1 MRLPRSAA
9 PAPAAPPAAAD
20 AAAAAAGPGLGM
32 SALCDPAGPPAPP
45 APAAHG
51 PASPLSAQELAQEI
65 KAFLTGVDPVLGHQ
79 LSARDHA
86 RCGLLLLR
94 SLPPARAAVLDHL
107 RSVFDES
114 VRAHLATLD
123 DGATTGPQHLR
134 APLPS
139 HAPAGGP
146 GLEDVVQEVQQVLS
160 EFIRANPKAWAP
172 VVSAWSIDLMGQ
184 LSSKY
189 SGRHQR
195 VPHAA
200 GSLNELLQLWMGCR
214 ATRTLMDIYVQCL
227 SALIGSCPDACVDA
241 LLDTSVQHSPHF
253 DWVVA
258 HIGSSFP
265 GTIISRVLSCGLKDF
280 CVHGGAGGGSGG
292 AGGPPA
298 TPAADVFPSN
308 PAVPGEK
315 RVPKIASV
323 VGILGHLASR
333 HGDSIRRELLR
344 MFHESLAAGSG
355 GRGGD
360 PSLQATVP
368 FLLQLAVMSPALLGT
383 VSGELVDCLK
393 PPSVLSQLQQ
403 HLQVFGR
410 EELDNM
416 LSLAVHLV
424 SQASGA
430 GAYRLLQF
438 LVDTAM
444 PASVITPPGLA
455 VPDAVREACD
465 RLIQLLLLH
474 LQKLVHDR
482 GGSPGDG
489 VLGPPPPPRAV
500 PFLDALRSHV
510 AELCGETLRLERKR
524 FLWQHQLLGLLSVYT
539 RPSCG
544 PEALGHLLSRARTP
558 EELSLAT
565 QLYAG
570 LVVSLS
576 GLLPLALCSCLA
588 RVHAGTLLPPF
599 TARLLRNLAV
609 LVGWE
614 QQGGEGPAALGA
626 RVGEAISA
634 QLPDL
639 APLLLHPEEEVAE
652 AASSLLAICPIPQG
666 ALLPAQLLSLVRAGV
681 SRFFASLRLHGPPG
695 VSSASQLLA
704 RLSQASPAGLKAVLQ
719 LLVEGALHRG
729 NAELFGGEGEGG
741 SENVSLAASSGSAS
755 AYLLE
760 TNRRHTAAVPGPG
773 GVWSVFHAG
782 VIGRGLKPPRSARSR
797 SAQEVTYN
805 TQSLLRLLVHCC
817 SALGGT
823 GAGDCWGSPAL
834 SPEAAKAVAVTLVES
849 VCPDAAGA
857 ELAWPPEDHARTTV
871 ERDLRIGRRFREHP
885 LLFELLKLV
894 AAAPPALCYC
904 SVLLRGLLAALL
916 GHWEAS
922 RHLDT
927 SQSPWQLEASCTLV
941 AVMAEGSL
949 LPPTLG
955 NMHEVFSQLAPF
967 EVRLLLLSV
976 WGFLREHGPL
986 PQKFAFQPERGRFAR
1001 DFSREGGGAGGP
1013 HLAVLHSV
1021 LHRNI
1026 DRLGLFSGRFQAWPT
1041 PQRQG
1046 T

>member
-1 MRLPRSAA
+1 
-9 PAPAAPPAAAD
+9 
-20 AAAAAAGPGLGM
+20 M
-32 SALCDPAGPPAPP
+32 SALCDPPGAPGPPGP
-45 APAAHG
+45 APATHG
-51 PASPLSAQELAQEI
+51 PAPLSAQELSQEI
-65 KAFLTGVDPVLGHQ
+65 KAFLTGVDPILGHQ
-79 LSARDHA
+79 LSAREHA

-107 RSVFDES
+107 RGVFDES
-114 VRAHLATLD
+114 VRAHLAALD
-123 DGATTGPQHLR
+123 ESPVAGPPHLR
-134 APLPS
+134 PPPPS
-139 HAPAGGP
+139 HVPAGGP

-172 VVSAWSIDLMGQ
+172 VISAWSIDLMGQ
-184 LSSKY
+184 LSSTY
-189 SGRHQR
+189 SGQHQR
-195 VPHAA
+195 VPHAT

-280 CVHGGAGGGSGG
+280 CVHGGAGGGAGGSGG
-292 AGGPPA
+292 SSSQTPSIDPFPGSPA
-298 TPAADVFPSN
+298 I
-308 PAVPGEK
+308 PGEK

-344 MFHESLAAGSG
+344 MFHDSLAGGTG
-355 GRGGD
+355 GRSGD

-393 PPSVLSQLQQ
+393 PPAVLSQLQQ
-403 HLQVFGR
+403 HLQGFPR

-416 LSLAVHLV
+416 LNLAVHLV

-444 PASVITPPGLA
+444 PASVITTQGLA
-455 VPDAVREACD
+455 VPDTVREACD

-474 LQKLVHDR
+474 LQKLVHHR
-482 GGSPGDG
+482 GGSPGEG
-489 VLGPPPPPRAV
+489 VLGPPPPPRPV
-500 PFLDALRSHV
+500 PFLDALRNHV
-510 AELCGETLRLERKR
+510 GELCGETLRLERKR

-544 PEALGHLLSRARTP
+544 PEALGHLLSRARSP

-576 GLLPLALCSCLA
+576 GLLPLAFRSCLA
-588 RVHAGTLLPPF
+588 RVHAGTLQPPF
-599 TARLLRNLAV
+599 TARFLRNLAL

-626 RVGEAISA
+626 RFGESA
-634 QLPDL
+634 SAHLSDL

-652 AASSLLAICPIPQG
+652 AAASLLAICPFPQE
-666 ALLPAQLLSLVRAGV
+666 ALSPSQLLGLVRAGV
-681 SRFFASLRLHGPPG
+681 HRFFASLRLHGPPG
-695 VSSASQLLA
+695 VASASQLLT
-704 RLSQASPAGLKAVLQ
+704 RLSQTSPAGLKAVLQ

-729 NAELFGGEGEGG
+729 NTELFGGEVDRDNETL
-741 SENVSLAASSGSAS
+741 SVVSAPLASAS
-755 AYLLE
+755 LLD

-773 GVWSVFHAG
+773 GIWSVFHAG
-782 VIGRGLKPPRSARSR
+782 VIGRGLKPPKFVQSR
-797 SAQEVTYN
+797 DQQEVIYN
-805 TQSLLRLLVHCC
+805 TQSLLSLLVHCC
-817 SALGGT
+817 SAPGGT
-823 GAGDCWGSPAL
+823 ECGGCWGTPTL

-857 ELAWPPEDHARTTV
+857 ELAWPPEEHARATV
-871 ERDLRIGRRFREHP
+871 ERDLRIGRRFREQP

-922 RHLDT
+922 RHPDT
-927 SQSPWQLEASCTLV
+927 AHSPWHLEASCTLV

-949 LPPTLG
+949 LPPALG

-986 PQKFAFQPERGRFAR
+986 PQKFIFQSERGRFIR
-1001 DFSREGGGAGGP
+1001 DFSREGGGEGGP

-1026 DRLGLFSGRFQAWPT
+1026 DRLGLFSGRFQAFSPST
-1041 PQRQG
+1041 LLRQG

>member
-1 MRLPRSAA
+1 MRQPRSAA
-9 PAPAAPPAAAD
+9 PAPAAPPAAA
-20 AAAAAAGPGLGM
+20 AAGSGPGM
-32 SALCDPAGPPAPP
+32 SALCDPSGPPAPP

-79 LSARDHA
+79 LSTRDHA

-107 RSVFDES
+107 RGVFDES
-114 VRAHLATLD
+114 VRTHLATLD
-123 DGATTGPQHLR
+123 DVASPGPQHLR
-134 APLPS
+134 PPLPS
-139 HAPAGGP
+139 HVPSGGP
-146 GLEDVVQEVQQVLS
+146 GLEDVIQEVQQVLS

-292 AGGPPA
+292 AGGPPP
-298 TPAADVFPSN
+298 TPSADAFPSV

-355 GRGGD
+355 VRGSD

-403 HLQVFGR
+403 HLQVFSR

-474 LQKLVHDR
+474 LQKLVHNR

-489 VLGPPPPPRAV
+489 LLGPPPPPRPV

-510 AELCGETLRLERKR
+510 GELCGETLRLERKR

-565 QLYAG
+565 QLFAG

-576 GLLPLALCSCLA
+576 GLLPLTLCSCLA

-599 TARLLRNLAV
+599 TARLLRNLTL

-614 QQGGEGPAALGA
+614 QQGGEGPTALGA
-626 RVGEAISA
+626 RVGEAVSA

-652 AASSLLAICPIPQG
+652 AASSLLAICPFPQG

-695 VSSASQLLA
+695 VSSASQLLI
-704 RLSQASPAGLKAVLQ
+704 RLSQASSAGLKAVLQ

-729 NAELFGGEGEGG
+729 NAELFGGEGEAGN
-741 SENVSLAASSGSAS
+741 ENASATASSSAS

-782 VIGRGLKPPRSARSR
+782 VIGRGLKPPRSAQSR
-797 SAQEVTYN
+797 SAQEVIYN

-817 SALGGT
+817 SVSSGNAV
-823 GAGDCWGSPAL
+823 GDCWAAPAL

-857 ELAWPPEDHARTTV
+857 ELTWPPEDHARTTV

-986 PQKFAFQPERGRFAR
+986 PQKFAFQPEKGRFAR

-1026 DRLGLFSGRFQAWPT
+1026 DRLGLFSGRFQAWPPSASAP
-1041 PQRQG
+1041 PQRPAP
-1046 T
+1046 

>member
-1 MRLPRSAA
+1 
-9 PAPAAPPAAAD
+9 
-20 AAAAAAGPGLGM
+20 M
-32 SALCDPAGPPAPP
+32 SALCDPPGAPGPPGPPP
-45 APAAHG
+45 ATHG
-51 PASPLSAQELAQEI
+51 PAPLSAQELSQEI
-65 KAFLTGVDPVLGHQ
+65 KAFLTGVDPILGHQ
-79 LSARDHA
+79 LSAREHA

-107 RSVFDES
+107 RGVFDES
-114 VRAHLATLD
+114 VRAHLAALD
-123 DGATTGPQHLR
+123 ESPVAGPPHLR
-134 APLPS
+134 PPAPS
-139 HAPAGGP
+139 HVPAGGP

-172 VVSAWSIDLMGQ
+172 VISAWSIDLMGQ
-184 LSSKY
+184 LSSAY
-189 SGRHQR
+189 SGQHQC
-195 VPHAA
+195 VPHAT

-280 CVHGGAGGGSGG
+280 CVH
-292 AGGPPA
+292 
-298 TPAADVFPSN
+298 
-308 PAVPGEK
+308 
-315 RVPKIASV
+315 V

-344 MFHESLAAGSG
+344 MFHDSLAGGIG
-355 GRGGD
+355 GRSGD

-393 PPSVLSQLQQ
+393 PPAVLSQLQQ
-403 HLQVFGR
+403 HLQGFPR

-416 LSLAVHLV
+416 LNLAVHLV

-444 PASVITPPGLA
+444 PASVITTQGLA
-455 VPDAVREACD
+455 VPDTVREAY
-465 RLIQLLLLH
+465 
-474 LQKLVHDR
+474 
-482 GGSPGDG
+482 
-489 VLGPPPPPRAV
+489 
-500 PFLDALRSHV
+500 ALRNHV
-510 AELCGETLRLERKR
+510 GELCGETLRLERKR

-544 PEALGHLLSRARTP
+544 PEALGHLLSRARSP

-576 GLLPLALCSCLA
+576 GLLPLAFRSCLA
-588 RVHAGTLLPPF
+588 RVHAGTLQPPF
-599 TARLLRNLAV
+599 TARFLRNLAL

-626 RVGEAISA
+626 RFGESA
-634 QLPDL
+634 SAHLSDL

-652 AASSLLAICPIPQG
+652 AAASLLAICPFPPE
-666 ALLPAQLLSLVRAGV
+666 ALSP
-681 SRFFASLRLHGPPG
+681 
-695 VSSASQLLA
+695 SQLLG
-704 RLSQASPAGLKAVLQ
+704 LTSPAGLKAVLQ

-729 NAELFGGEGEGG
+729 NTELFGGEVDEDNETV
-741 SENVSLAASSGSAS
+741 SVVSASLASAS
-755 AYLLE
+755 LLD

-773 GVWSVFHAG
+773 GIWSVFHAG
-782 VIGRGLKPPRSARSR
+782 VIGRGLKPPKFAQSR
-797 SAQEVTYN
+797 NHQEVIYN
-805 TQSLLRLLVHCC
+805 TQSLLSLLVHCC
-817 SALGGT
+817 SAPGGSES
-823 GAGDCWGSPAL
+823 GGCWGAPTL

-857 ELAWPPEDHARTTV
+857 ELAWPPEEHARATV
-871 ERDLRIGRRFREHP
+871 ERDLRIGRRFREQP

-922 RHLDT
+922 RHPDT
-927 SQSPWQLEASCTLV
+927 AHSPWHLEASCTLV

-949 LPPTLG
+949 LPPALG

-986 PQKFAFQPERGRFAR
+986 PQKFIFQSERGRFIR
-1001 DFSREGGGAGGP
+1001 DFSREGGGEGGP

-1026 DRLGLFSGRFQAWPT
+1026 DRLGLFSGRFQAASPST
-1041 PQRQG
+1041 LLRQG

>member
-1 MRLPRSAA
+1 MRYLRSAA
-9 PAPAAPPAAAD
+9 PAS
-20 AAAAAAGPGLGM
+20 GSGSGSGM
-32 SALCDPAGPPAPP
+32 SALCDPPGAPGPPGP
-45 APAAHG
+45 APATHG
-51 PASPLSAQELAQEI
+51 PAPLSAQELSQEI
-65 KAFLTGVDPVLGHQ
+65 KAFLTGVDPILGHQ
-79 LSARDHA
+79 LSAREHA

-107 RSVFDES
+107 RGVFDES
-114 VRAHLATLD
+114 VRAHLAALD
-123 DGATTGPQHLR
+123 ESPMAGPPHLHPP
-134 APLPS
+134 APS
-139 HAPAGGP
+139 HVPAGGP

-172 VVSAWSIDLMGQ
+172 VISAWSIDLMGQ
-184 LSSKY
+184 LSSTY
-189 SGRHQR
+189 SGQHQR
-195 VPHAA
+195 VPHAT

-280 CVHGGAGGGSGG
+280 CVHGGAGGGAGGSGG
-292 AGGPPA
+292 SSSQIPSTDPFPGSPA
-298 TPAADVFPSN
+298 I
-308 PAVPGEK
+308 PGEK

-344 MFHESLAAGSG
+344 MFHDSLAGCTG
-355 GRGGD
+355 GRSGD

-393 PPSVLSQLQQ
+393 PPAVLSQLQQ
-403 HLQVFGR
+403 HLQGFPR

-416 LSLAVHLV
+416 LNLAVHLV

-444 PASVITPPGLA
+444 PASVITTQGLA
-455 VPDAVREACD
+455 VPDTVREACD

-474 LQKLVHDR
+474 LQKLVHHR
-482 GGSPGDG
+482 GGSPGEG
-489 VLGPPPPPRAV
+489 VLGPPPPPRPV
-500 PFLDALRSHV
+500 PFLDALRNHV
-510 AELCGETLRLERKR
+510 GELCGETLRLERKR

-544 PEALGHLLSRARTP
+544 PEALGHLLSRARSP

-576 GLLPLALCSCLA
+576 GLLPLAFRSCLA
-588 RVHAGTLLPPF
+588 RVHAGTLQPPF
-599 TARLLRNLAV
+599 TARFLRNLAL

-626 RVGEAISA
+626 RFGESA
-634 QLPDL
+634 SAHLSDL
-639 APLLLHPEEEVAE
+639 APLLLHPEEEVGE
-652 AASSLLAICPIPQG
+652 AAASLLAICPFPPE
-666 ALLPAQLLSLVRAGV
+666 ALSPSQLLGLVRAGV
-681 SRFFASLRLHGPPG
+681 HRFFASLRLHGPPG
-695 VSSASQLLA
+695 VASASQLLT
-704 RLSQASPAGLKAVLQ
+704 RLSQTSPAGLKAVLQ

-729 NAELFGGEGEGG
+729 NTELFGGEADGDNETL
-741 SENVSLAASSGSAS
+741 SVVSASLASAS
-755 AYLLE
+755 LLD

-773 GVWSVFHAG
+773 GIWSVFHAG
-782 VIGRGLKPPRSARSR
+782 IIGRGLKPPRFVQSR
-797 SAQEVTYN
+797 NQQEVIYN
-805 TQSLLRLLVHCC
+805 TQSLLSLLVHCC
-817 SALGGT
+817 SAPGST
-823 GAGDCWGSPAL
+823 ECGDCWGAPTL

-857 ELAWPPEDHARTTV
+857 ELAWPPEEHARATV
-871 ERDLRIGRRFREHP
+871 ERDLRIGRRFREQP

-916 GHWEAS
+916 SHWEAS
-922 RHLDT
+922 RHPDT
-927 SQSPWQLEASCTLV
+927 AHSPWHLEASCTLV

-949 LPPTLG
+949 LPPALG

-986 PQKFAFQPERGRFAR
+986 PQKFIFQSERGRFIR
-1001 DFSREGGGAGGP
+1001 DFSREGGGEGGP

-1026 DRLGLFSGRFQAWPT
+1026 DRLGLFSGRFQAASPST
-1041 PQRQG
+1041 LLRQG

>member
-1 MRLPRSAA
+1 
-9 PAPAAPPAAAD
+9 
-20 AAAAAAGPGLGM
+20 M
-32 SALCDPAGPPAPP
+32 SALCDPPGPPAPP
-45 APAAHG
+45 G
-51 PASPLSAQELAQEI
+51 PAPNNHGNNTLSAQELSREI
-65 KAFLTGVDPVLGHQ
+65 KAFLTGADPATGHQ
-79 LSARDHA
+79 LSARAHA

-107 RSVFDES
+107 RGVFDES
-114 VRAHLATLD
+114 ARAHLAVLEA
-123 DGATTGPQHLR
+123 GAGAGPPPPR
-134 APLPS
+134 PP
-139 HAPAGGP
+139 APAPPAGP
-146 GLEDVVQEVQQVLS
+146 GLEDVVQEAQQVLS
-160 EFIRANPKAWAP
+160 EFVRANPKAWAP
-172 VVSAWSIDLMGQ
+172 LVSAWAIDLMGQ

-200 GSLNELLQLWMGCR
+200 GSLNELLQLWMGCG

-227 SALIGSCPDACVDA
+227 SALIGTCPDACVDA

-280 CVHGGAGGGSGG
+280 RVHGG
-292 AGGPPA
+292 
-298 TPAADVFPSN
+298 PAAAAAAAAAGPGEPFPA
-308 PAVPGEK
+308 PAGAGEK

-344 MFHESLAAGSG
+344 MFRESLAGGPG

-360 PSLQATVP
+360 PASQATVP

-383 VSGELVDCLK
+383 VSGELVDCLR
-393 PPSVLSQLQQ
+393 PPAVLGQLQR
-403 HLQVFGR
+403 HLQAFPR

-424 SQASGA
+424 SQASGG

-444 PASVITPPGLA
+444 PASVITPPGSA
-455 VPDAVREACD
+455 VPDAAREACD
-465 RLIQLLLLH
+465 RLVQLLLLH

-482 GGSPGDG
+482 GGGGAGDG
-489 VLGPPPPPRAV
+489 AAAGPPPPPRPV
-500 PFLDALRSHV
+500 PFLDALRGHV
-510 AELCGETLRLERKR
+510 AELCAETLRLERKR
-524 FLWQHQLLGLLSVYT
+524 FLWQHQLLGLLAVYT

-544 PEALGHLLSRARTP
+544 PEALGHLLCRARTP

-565 QLYAG
+565 QLFAG
-570 LVVSLS
+570 LAVSLA
-576 GLLPLALCSCLA
+576 GLLPAALRGCLA
-588 RVHAGTLLPPF
+588 RVHAGALPAPL
-599 TARLLRNLAV
+599 TARLLRNLAL

-626 RVGEAISA
+626 RLGEAA
-634 QLPDL
+634 AAHLADL
-639 APLLLHPEEEVAE
+639 APLLLHPEEEVA
-652 AASSLLAICPIPQG
+652 AAAASLLAACPFPRG
-666 ALLPAQLLSLVRAGV
+666 ALPPAPLLGLVRAAV
-681 SRFFASLRLHGPPG
+681 RRFFAALRRQGPPG
-695 VSSASQLLA
+695 VAPPPRLLA
-704 RLSQASPAGLKAVLQ
+704 RLARASPAGLKAVLQ

-729 NAELFGGEGEGG
+729 NVDLFGGEAPGAE
-741 SENVSLAASSGSAS
+741 EPAAPAPAPAPASL
-755 AYLLE
+755 LD

-782 VIGRGLKPPRSARSR
+782 VIGRGLKPPRAARSR
-797 SAQEVTYN
+797 GREEVAYN
-805 TQSLLRLLVHCC
+805 TQTLLGLLARCC
-817 SALGGT
+817 CRRHP
-823 GAGDCWGSPAL
+823 GAGAGPAGRWGAPAL

-857 ELAWPPEDHARTTV
+857 ELAWPPEEQARATV
-871 ERDLRIGRRFREHP
+871 ERDLRIGRRFREQP
-885 LLFELLKLV
+885 LLFELLGLV

-922 RHLDT
+922 RHPDT
-927 SQSPWQLEASCTLV
+927 ARSPWQLAASCALV
-941 AVMAEGSL
+941 ALMAEGGL
-949 LPPTLG
+949 LPPALG
-955 NMHEVFSQLAPF
+955 NMHEAFGQLAPY

-976 WGFLREHGPL
+976 WGFVREHGPL
-986 PQKFAFQPERGRFAR
+986 PQKFVFQPERGRFGR
-1001 DFSREGGGAGGP
+1001 DFSREGGADGGP

-1026 DRLGLFSGRFQAWPT
+1026 DRLGLLSGRFQAAPS
-1041 PQRQG
+1041 PDG
-1046 T
+1046 AAGPVPS

>member
-1 MRLPRSAA
+1 PSS
-9 PAPAAPPAAAD
+9 PCIPPPALRKV
-20 AAAAAAGPGLGM
+20 LGTY
-32 SALCDPAGPPAPP
+32 
-45 APAAHG
+45 
-51 PASPLSAQELAQEI
+51 AQELAQEI

-94 SLPPARAAVLDHL
+94 ALPPARAAVLDHL
-107 RSVFDES
+107 RGVFDES
-114 VRAHLATLD
+114 ARAHLAALD
-123 DGATTGPQHLR
+123 DGASAGPPHPR
-134 APLPS
+134 PPPPP
-139 HAPAGGP
+139 HAPPAGP

-160 EFIRANPKAWAP
+160 EFVRANPKAWAP

-200 GSLNELLQLWMGCR
+200 GSLNELLQLWMGCG

-280 CVHGGAGGGSGG
+280 CVHGGAGGGGGGGGGGPAG
-292 AGGPPA
+292 AGGG
-298 TPAADVFPSN
+298 PAAAAAAPGDPFPAA
-308 PAVPGEK
+308 PAAGEK

-344 MFHESLAAGSG
+344 MFHESLAAGPG

-360 PSLQATVP
+360 PASQATVP

-383 VSGELVDCLK
+383 VSGELVDCLR
-393 PPSVLSQLQQ
+393 PPAVLGQLQQ
-403 HLQVFGR
+403 HLQAFPR

-424 SQASGA
+424 SQASGG

-444 PASVITPPGLA
+444 PASVITPPGSA

-465 RLIQLLLLH
+465 RLVQLLLLH
-474 LQKLVHDR
+474 LQKLVHNR
-482 GGSPGDG
+482 GGGG
-489 VLGPPPPPRAV
+489 GGEGGPPPPPRPV
-500 PFLDALRSHV
+500 PFLDALRGHV
-510 AELCGETLRLERKR
+510 AELCAETLRLERKR

-544 PEALGHLLSRARTP
+544 PEALGHLLCRARTP

-565 QLYAG
+565 QLFAG
-570 LVVSLS
+570 LAVSLA
-576 GLLPLALCSCLA
+576 GLLPSALRGCLA
-588 RVHAGTLLPPF
+588 RVHAGALPAPL
-599 TARLLRNLAV
+599 TARLLHNLAL

-626 RVGEAISA
+626 RLGEAA
-634 QLPDL
+634 AAHLPDL
-639 APLLLHPEEEVAE
+639 APLLLHPEEEVA
-652 AASSLLAICPIPQG
+652 AAAAALLAACPFPRG
-666 ALLPAQLLSLVRAGV
+666 ALPPAPLLGLVRAAVG
-681 SRFFASLRLHGPPG
+681 RFFASLRRRGPPG
-695 VSSASQLLA
+695 VAPPARLLA
-704 RLSQASPAGLKAVLQ
+704 RLARASPAGLKAVLQ

-729 NAELFGGEGEGG
+729 NVDLFGGEAEGAG
-741 SENVSLAASSGSAS
+741 GPAPAPPAPASL
-755 AYLLE
+755 LD

-782 VIGRGLKPPRSARSR
+782 VIGRGLKPPRAARSR
-797 SAQEVTYN
+797 AREEVAYN
-805 TQSLLRLLVHCC
+805 TQTLLGLLARCC
-817 SALGGT
+817 CCG
-823 GAGDCWGSPAL
+823 GAGAGAGGRWGAPAL

-857 ELAWPPEDHARTTV
+857 ELAWPPEEHARATV
-871 ERDLRIGRRFREHP
+871 ERDLRIGRRFREQP
-885 LLFELLKLV
+885 LLFELLRLV

-922 RHLDT
+922 RHPDT
-927 SQSPWQLEASCTLV
+927 ARSPWQLDASCALV
-941 AVMAEGSL
+941 ALMAEGSL
-949 LPPTLG
+949 LPPALG
-955 NMHEVFSQLAPF
+955 NMHEAFGQLAPY

-976 WGFLREHGPL
+976 WGFVREHGPL
-986 PQKFAFQPERGRFAR
+986 PQKFVFQPERGRFGR
-1001 DFSREGGGAGGP
+1001 DFSREGGGDGGP

-1026 DRLGLFSGRFQAWPT
+1026 DRLGLLSGRFQAAPAPDGAT
-1041 PQRQG
+1041 GPVPS
-1046 T
+1046 